1 MELDTPIQFWKLI
14 QPDSFIEL
22 MVEQSR
28 LYATQN
34 QAKLGKFMHLLT
46 VENMRLVQGI
56 LLLMGYCKV
65 PSRRYYWQSQDDC
78 YNKLVAESIGR
89 NNFEGILACL
99 HFADN
104 ERNDG
109 VDKYYKV
116 RPLFNNLNANC
127 NKYNKNTKEFSV
139 DESMVQYFGFHSTK
153 QFIKGKPI
161 RYGFKIW
168 TCATSDGMP
177 AWFEPYCGTSTLL
190 PDLGLGQGPN
200 VVLGLVNKAG
210 LRPGMRV
217 TFDNLF
223 TSTALISKLSDI
235 GIGGTGTIRQN
246 RRTTIPIPD
255 KKEAER
261 TMARGEYKCLYK
273 DDMVICCWRDNRPVY
288 VLSNVHNKM
297 DQEDH
302 TGVAKRRVRGKGQIS
317 IERPEMV
324 TQYNINMGGVDNV
337 DQMYLRYRI
346 ATNKNKWWFCFFP
359 WSLNVSAVSA

>member
-1 MELDTPIQFWKLI
+1 
-14 QPDSFIEL
+14 
-22 MVEQSR
+22 
-28 LYATQN
+28 
-34 QAKLGKFMHLLT
+34 
-46 VENMRLVQGI
+46 
-56 LLLMGYCKV
+56 MGYNKV
-65 PSRRYYWQSQDDC
+65 PSRRFYWQAQDDC
-78 YNKLVAESIGR
+78 YNKLIAESIGR

-109 VDKYYKV
+109 ADKYYKV
-116 RPLFNNLNANC
+116 RPLFNNLNKNC
-127 NKYNKNTKEFSV
+127 SKYNKNNQEFSI

-177 AWFEPYCGTSTLL
+177 AWFEPYCCTNTLIR
-190 PDLGLGQGPN
+190 DQGLGQGPN
-200 VVLGLVNKAG
+200 VVLGLVEKAG

-223 TSTALISKLSDI
+223 TSIALISRLSEL

-261 TMARGEYKCLYK
+261 TMKRGEFKCLYK
-273 DDMVICCWRDNRPVY
+273 DDMAICCWRDNRPVY
-288 VLSNVHNKM
+288 VMSNFHNKL

-302 TGVAKRRVRGKGQIS
+302 TGMAKRRVKGEGHIF

-324 TQYNINMGGVDNV
+324 T
-337 DQMYLRYRI
+337 
-346 ATNKNKWWFCFFP
+346 
-359 WSLNVSAVSA
+359 